1 MMQLISGRWLP
12 GHLVAVPHCYG
23 AYARSLRASAI
34 GAWRAPGLGRKV
46 ILLIWFSGPDI
57 TYGITG
63 SFPVSPTTLKRP
75 GENPSFLISKA
86 DVPKKIRLRPLVFFC
101 LKPHRVRDDNALKC
115 CYQHGTKNQAGHSA
129 AHPRQARSR
138 LRIERVPQARY
149 CDGSWPLAKQRHI
162 PLARRFMVAQDIDA
176 AVVDLYFEVTAIGGE
191 PTVDDFHYRDA
202 AFSQVKGAGLVF
214 APVAGVALHSDLHLP
229 MSSGFETTAAFP
241 LDAVQNN

>member
-1 MMQLISGRWLP
+1 MVDPPSQAERQSRSPEKPRPDRVSAQCGACVVALLVLKLRLGTFVARLAIIRIAPETRSAEDLIR
-12 GHLVAVPHCYG
+12 
-23 AYARSLRASAI
+23 
-34 GAWRAPGLGRKV
+34 
-46 ILLIWFSGPDI
+46 
-57 TYGITG
+57 G
-63 SFPVSPTTLKRP
+63 SR
-75 GENPSFLISKA
+75 
-86 DVPKKIRLRPLVFFC
+86 VFFC
-101 LKPHRVRDDNALKC
+101 LKPHRIRDDNALKC
-115 CYQHGTKNQAGHSA
+115 YYQHGTKNQAGHSA

-138 LRIERVPQARY
+138 LRIECVPQARY

-191 PTVDDFHYRDA
+191 PTVDDFHYRDTA
-202 AFSQVKGAGLVF
+202 LSQVKGAGLLF